1 MTMWWAG
8 AYGPDMEGTAAGIG
22 LLRERSDGGLEWVDL
37 AAEMMSP
44 TYLARRGDHLYAV
57 AEGSGH
63 VHSFRVNGAS
73 LDADGVVPSGGGW
86 PCQIEFVDDALVISN
101 YENGTVGVV
110 ALAGDGSVSE
120 LTQVLEGSG
129 SGPHPNQAGPH
140 THAALRLDDATVV
153 TADLGADRLLLH
165 RVERGDAGTALVRTG
180 EVVMTPGTGPR
191 DIVRHPS
198 GLIYVLGEHGRD
210 LSVFAWDGARLD
222 LRTSLGLPGA
232 EQSDQAAAV
241 GFGPGG
247 LAYAGLR
254 GSNRVSVMAASPEG
268 DTLEPVGWVDSGG
281 AWPRHLVVAG
291 DRLHVSNQESGQVST
306 FALRADGL
314 PELVGEP
321 AAVPSPTFL
330 LAV

>member
-22 LLRERSDGGLEWVDL
+22 LLAERADGGLEWVEL
-37 AAEMMSP
+37 AAEMLSP

-57 AEGSGH
+57 AEGTGH
-63 VHSFRVNGAS
+63 VHSFRVEGTA
-73 LDADGVVPSGGGW
+73 LEPDGVVPSGGGW
-86 PCQIEFVDDALVISN
+86 PCQIEFVADALVISN

-110 ALAGDGSVSE
+110 SLEADGSVSE

-129 SGPHPNQAGPH
+129 YGPHPNQAGPH
-140 THAALRLDDATVV
+140 THAALLLDDATVV

-165 RVERGDAGTALVRTG
+165 RVERGEGGTALVRTG
-180 EVVMTPGTGPR
+180 EVVMRPGTGPR

-210 LSVFAWDGARLD
+210 LSVFAWDGAGLE
-222 LRTSLGLPGA
+222 LRSTLPLPGA
-232 EQSDQAAAV
+232 EQTDQAAAI

-247 LAYAGLR
+247 LVYAGLR
-254 GSNRVSVMAASPEG
+254 GSNRISVMAASPAG
-268 DTLEPVGWVDSGG
+268 DTLDAVGWVASGG
-281 AWPRHLVVAG
+281 AWPRHLVVSG
-291 DRLHVSNQESGQVST
+291 DRLHVSNQESSQVAT
-306 FALRADGL
+306 FALRPEGL
-314 PELVGEP
+314 PQLVGEQ

-330 LAV
+330 LPV